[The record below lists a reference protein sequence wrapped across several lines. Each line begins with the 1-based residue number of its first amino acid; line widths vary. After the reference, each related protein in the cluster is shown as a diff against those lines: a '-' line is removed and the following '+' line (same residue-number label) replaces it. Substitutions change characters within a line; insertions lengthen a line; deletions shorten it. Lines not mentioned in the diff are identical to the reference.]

1 MSYQHSAITQ
11 QQQSPER
18 HGAGAH
24 KAITGAANNGG
35 GLVRITAAGHG
46 FSNGAKVDVTGVIGT
61 TEANGV
67 GWVAILVDTNNF
79 DLTGSAFVHAYVSG
93 GLAVLQ

>member
-35 GLVRITAAGHG
+35 GLVRITATGHG

-67 GWVAILVDTNNF
+67 GWVSILVDANNF